1 MLFVSPPLLSYYDKT
16 KPIFIEVDASGQGLG
31 AVLLQGSVSSEELKQ
46 ASQTDGKYL
55 KFRNKLKPIAF
66 ASKSLSEAEQ
76 RYSNIERE
84 LLGVVWAIQHFNH
97 YTFANK
103 INIISDHKPLQPL
116 FSGKSLTS
124 CSPRTARLLLKV
136 IDRDVRFFYQQGPS
150 MHLSDPLS
158 RLSSH
163 NTQDGNKEEVQ
174 GLKVNICDITSVKN
188 VTLDQFK
195 EHTASDEDFK
205 LLKMYVMHG
214 WPSAQQDCVEQL
226 RSYFTFK
233 EEISF
238 IDGLL
243 FKGNRLIVPKALRNK
258 TLQVLHR
265 SHMGITKTQERARTS
280 FYWPGLNTAIKSI
293 CQSCETCLQYAAK
306 QDKQEIGLV
315 PDCSESWEA
324 LATDIFEFQGK
335 FFLIVSCRFSSY
347 MVVREMTGHTAE
359 ETIDKLSSIFAELG
373 LPRTL
378 HCDRGTNYT
387 SSKFQDFCKGL
398 NIKVTYSSA
407 EHHSSNYAERGVQTI
422 KQFMRKTEE
431 WQMALLEYLMTP
443 IRLQGTQSSPL
454 QLMKK
459 RTIRGILPVRQQG
472 TCSSDYERKLS
483 RRQEQAKYQSGS
495 QYKPLAMGSSILY
508 YDHDKSQWVPGVLV
522 EKIHDRSYVII
533 SQKGR
538 KVTRNRIDIKPYPG
552 KVEVHFET
560 PKVPMTSPTI
570 MSKQASSSS
579 HRPFH
584 HNNTFNANAT
594 STPSSITSST
604 KSSMSLPNIQTQTL
618 SSHHDRK
625 SCSLEQRDPINNR
638 DVPQHQP
645 GIQLR
650 KQSAKSAKSQGKLAI
665 TADKLKSSM
674 PQQTRSGRRVT
685 KPKRYED

>member
-1 MLFVSPPLLSYYDKT
+1 
-16 KPIFIEVDASGQGLG
+16 
-31 AVLLQGSVSSEELKQ
+31 
-46 ASQTDGKYL
+46 
-55 KFRNKLKPIAF
+55 
-66 ASKSLSEAEQ
+66 
-76 RYSNIERE
+76 
-84 LLGVVWAIQHFNH
+84 
-97 YTFANK
+97 
-103 INIISDHKPLQPL
+103 
-116 FSGKSLTS
+116 
-124 CSPRTARLLLKV
+124 
-136 IDRDVRFFYQQGPS
+136 

-163 NTQDGNKEEVQ
+163 NTQHGNKEEVQ

-195 EHTASDEDFK
+195 EHTASDKDFK

-293 CQSCETCLQYAAK
+293 CQSCETCLQYAAR

-347 MVVREMTGHTAE
+347 MVIREMTGHTAE

-378 HCDRGTNYT
+378 HCDRGSNYT
-387 SSKFQDFCKGL
+387 SSRFQDFCKGL

-407 EHHSSNYAERGVQTI
+407 EHHSSNYAERGVQTV

-431 WQMALLEYLMTP
+431 WQLALLEYLMTP
-443 IRLQGTQSSPL
+443 IRLQGIHSSPL

-483 RRQEQAKYQSGS
+483 RRQEQAKYQPGS
-495 QYKPLAMGSSILY
+495 QYKPLAMGTSILY

-533 SQKGR
+533 SQMGR
-538 KVTRNRIDIKPYPG
+538 KVTRNRVDIKPYPG
-552 KVEVHFET
+552 KVQVHFET

-570 MSKQASSSS
+570 MSRQGLII
-579 HRPFH
+579 
-584 HNNTFNANAT
+584 
-594 STPSSITSST
+594 IT
-604 KSSMSLPNIQTQTL
+604 
-618 SSHHDRK
+618 
-625 SCSLEQRDPINNR
+625 
-638 DVPQHQP
+638 
-645 GIQLR
+645 
-650 KQSAKSAKSQGKLAI
+650 
-665 TADKLKSSM
+665 
-674 PQQTRSGRRVT
+674 
-685 KPKRYED
+685 

>member
-1 MLFVSPPLLSYYDKT
+1 
-16 KPIFIEVDASGQGLG
+16 
-31 AVLLQGSVSSEELKQ
+31 
-46 ASQTDGKYL
+46 
-55 KFRNKLKPIAF
+55 
-66 ASKSLSEAEQ
+66 
-76 RYSNIERE
+76 
-84 LLGVVWAIQHFNH
+84 
-97 YTFANK
+97 
-103 INIISDHKPLQPL
+103 
-116 FSGKSLTS
+116 
-124 CSPRTARLLLKV
+124 
-136 IDRDVRFFYQQGPS
+136 
-150 MHLSDPLS
+150 
-158 RLSSH
+158 
-163 NTQDGNKEEVQ
+163 
-174 GLKVNICDITSVKN
+174 
-188 VTLDQFK
+188 
-195 EHTASDEDFK
+195 
-205 LLKMYVMHG
+205 
-214 WPSAQQDCVEQL
+214 
-226 RSYFTFK
+226 
-233 EEISF
+233 
-238 IDGLL
+238 
-243 FKGNRLIVPKALRNK
+243 
-258 TLQVLHR
+258 
-265 SHMGITKTQERARTS
+265 MGITKTQERARTR

-293 CQSCETCLQYAAK
+293 CQSCETCLQYAAR

-407 EHHSSNYAERGVQTI
+407 EHHSTNYAERGVQTI
-422 KQFMRKTEE
+422 KQFMRKAEE

-454 QLMKK
+454 EVMKK

-472 TCSSDYERKLS
+472 TCSNDYERKLS

-552 KVEVHFET
+552 KVQVHFET

-594 STPSSITSST
+594 STPSSITSSS
-604 KSSMSLPNIQTQTL
+604 KSSMSLPKVQTQTL
-618 SSHHDRK
+618 SSHDDTK
-625 SCSLEQRDPINNR
+625 SCSLEQRDPINNC

-674 PQQTRSGRRVT
+674 PQQTRSGRRVQR
-685 KPKRYED
+685 PKRFED